1 MNIIRNVFIRL
12 NEIYELKC
20 VGVKH
25 QNENLN
31 KMNNTLTNTIDDLFA
46 VSGYL
51 MEIALRIDP
60 DISNFTPVFE
70 ALATPVEQ
78 LSFKIGEWMVAG
90 EAPKVQEWFTSDS
103 NVSFYHI

>member
-1 MNIIRNVFIRL
+1 MN
-12 NEIYELKC
+12 LKF
-20 VGVKH
+20 VGVGH
-25 QNENLN
+25 QNENAY

-51 MEIALRIDP
+51 MEIALRVDP

-90 EAPKVQEWFTSDS
+90 EAPRVQEWFISDS
-103 NVSFYHI
+103 NVSL